1 MNFGSLG
8 SIAPQQRN
16 HATDEVLNRSI
27 LSRSELSSTFE
38 RVLASTRWKQKKA
51 NSFTAIV
58 QRFRTHISDRY
69 TARARIPAP
78 SVRAEESLRPLEVSW
93 IISATHSGIEW
104 GKCASAIK

>member
-8 SIAPQQRN
+8 SIVTQQRN

-38 RVLASTRWKQKKA
+38 RVLASTRWKQMKA
-51 NSFTAIV
+51 SSFTAIV
-58 QRFRTHISDRY
+58 QHFCTHISDSY

-78 SVRAEESLRPLEVSW
+78 SVRAEDSKGHCKLSW
-93 IISATHSGIEW
+93 IIYWGKEW